1 MILHSPMPSLH
12 YFNPGHETAV
22 WQGRPN
28 YTPPANVRVMMRDL
42 AYLPAWYGEAGDFVL
57 VEQVDEAR
65 VLDFREQLVL
75 MQENLPQPVG
85 REALKQG
92 RVRLPE
98 CEAAAW
104 GWSPQAVAHFRALG
118 QTHLRVPDWKEEYKE
133 LTARQTAARC
143 LRLLKEFLP
152 EADLPEVPVFCSTKT
167 ELRAFLDRH
176 AGATC
181 LLKSPFSSSGRGL
194 LWLPEARL
202 GEKEAAWARGVME
215 KQGAVSVELAL
226 EKLQD
231 CAWEFYVDGA
241 GGIRYE
247 GLSVFG
253 TGERG
258 AYSGNLLGSETY
270 REEKLAAYL
279 APAEILRIR
288 EALSE
293 VLRQV
298 FATKYRGY
306 LGVDMLV
313 YQGKDGRA
321 RLHPC
326 VEINMRYT
334 MGMVA
339 LRLSRLLE
347 PGRTGY
353 FRVEYEKE
361 EGAALAIHRE
371 LQARHPLI
379 INFGRIQKGYLSL
392 CPVAGETHY
401 RAYVVVE

>member
-1 MILHSPMPSLH
+1 MIFHPPMPSLH

-85 REALKQG
+85 RKALKHG

-118 QTHLRVPDWKEEYKE
+118 QTYLRVPDWKEEYKE

-152 EADLPEVPVFCSTKT
+152 EADLPEVPVFCSTES

-176 AGATC
+176 TGAAC

-279 APAEILRIR
+279 APAGHPPHTRGAQRGPAAGLRHEISGLFGGGY
-288 EALSE
+288 AGLS
-293 VLRQV
+293 
-298 FATKYRGY
+298 
-306 LGVDMLV
+306 
-313 YQGKDGRA
+313 GKRRA
-321 RLHPC
+321 RAAPS
-326 VEINMRYT
+326 
-334 MGMVA
+334 
-339 LRLSRLLE
+339 LRRD
-347 PGRTGY
+347 
-353 FRVEYEKE
+353 
-361 EGAALAIHRE
+361 
-371 LQARHPLI
+371 
-379 INFGRIQKGYLSL
+379 
-392 CPVAGETHY
+392 
-401 RAYVVVE
+401 

>member
-1 MILHSPMPSLH
+1 MPSLH

-57 VEQVDEAR
+57 VEQVDEAC

-85 REALKQG
+85 REALKHG

-104 GWSPQAVAHFRALG
+104 GWSPQAVAYFRALG
-118 QTHLRVPDWKEEYKE
+118 QTHLRVPDWKEESKE

-152 EADLPEVPVFCSTKT
+152 EADLPEVPVFCSTES

-231 CAWEFYVDGA
+231 CAWEFYVDG
-241 GGIRYE
+241 
-247 GLSVFG
+247 
-253 TGERG
+253 T
-258 AYSGNLLGSETY
+258 
-270 REEKLAAYL
+270 
-279 APAEILRIR
+279 
-288 EALSE
+288 E

-298 FATKYRGY
+298 FATEYRGY

-313 YQGKDGRA
+313 YRGKDGRA

-371 LQARHPLI
+371 LQARHPLF

-401 RAYVVVE
+401 RAYIVVE